1 MNRITRRIISVLL
14 SLALIFTGINLQAD
28 NAKADDADS
37 IKISTAEQLALIG
50 KDENYPLDGNYTLE
64 NDIDNVTFTI
74 GQTENT
80 YPDSFT
86 GTFDG
91 NGHAVTLNIN
101 AEKTY
106 QGLFGTINGATV
118 KNVVVKGSIT
128 STRGY
133 VAGIT
138 PKAVNSKIE
147 NCGADLTIKLTDI
160 TASNIGGI
168 TGYAE
173 NSTVSNCYSKGTISG
188 KIKYCGGIIGQI
200 QKNTNVSN
208 CYNTA
213 EISTTLASAQRVGGI
228 VGYSNTTSTL
238 SSDIKNCYNSGVVTG
253 NGQVGSIY
261 GFLTKTTNSSN
272 IYYVENTHEK
282 SYGFGNEVDV
292 SGITMISTDELKTLA
307 EKLGEAYVD
316 DETNGYPILTWEAN
330 TNTDEED
337 TETLNELVKVL
348 PSGVIRPKFNEVKNI
363 VTYISNLINAKDEYR
378 DKGIKVSIKSVS
390 NRFDTD
396 KTFVESDGTLHYYYK
411 NMFENPGSNMNF
423 ENVDVVFNLTLN
435 NVTVEYTP
443 SCVQLRWD
451 LDKVK
456 DDLNTVASN
465 YESEQILGENENLDA
480 VVSNL
485 QLPTYPTVKYNEKNT
500 TCKWI
505 KTTYTSSDTD
515 VISIAKNA
523 DWDNDYN
530 NMYYKASVYR
540 QNEDTDVTITATF
553 TFERFND
560 STEASGVTETFTK
573 EIKVKVLAYDE
584 VKEESKKLDEKL
596 NAYKDNMSDF
606 TTGGALD
613 FENVKGD
620 VLLATPRKLDLDGKY
635 YSFDVKSSDTSV
647 MEVYGYRTYTYRP
660 LPGEEA
666 KEVTLNVTVSSK
678 ENPNIKATR
687 EIKLK
692 VAPLTDK
699 EIDDAITFMN
709 NAKNNFFEFIKNNNA
724 DRDNI
729 TGDLKT
735 FYGIY
740 ENEDGSV
747 YSSTYVNKPNNNGII
762 VKIHNPEEP
771 VPDNQRYWISSDKN
785 IVDDETLRVTV
796 PEYDTVVTVGALISH
811 EVYENYAKRY
821 ADNEVYGP
829 KFAQLANQTVTV
841 DLKVKGEKG
850 EVPTTTEAPTTVAP
864 TTVEPA
870 TTENPIT
877 EKVTTIQPETVTA
890 TQPDTTGNN
899 NIQTTKG
906 NVKETTTD
914 SGISKKKLTVKGLKT
929 KKAKKKISI
938 KWKKNTYSSGYVIKY
953 RALSKSKKYKK
964 IILKSNKKNK
974 FTLKKKYKYRIKI
987 RAYKIINNVKVYGK
1001 WKTITTK

>member
-1 MNRITRRIISVLL
+1 M
-14 SLALIFTGINLQAD
+14 
-28 NAKADDADS
+28 K
-37 IKISTAEQLALIG
+37 KIQ
-50 KDENYPLDGNYTLE
+50 Y
-64 NDIDNVTFTI
+64 V
-74 GQTENT
+74 
-80 YPDSFT
+80 
-86 GTFDG
+86 
-91 NGHAVTLNIN
+91 NGL
-101 AEKTY
+101 
-106 QGLFGTINGATV
+106 
-118 KNVVVKGSIT
+118 
-128 STRGY
+128 
-133 VAGIT
+133 
-138 PKAVNSKIE
+138 
-147 NCGADLTIKLTDI
+147 
-160 TASNIGGI
+160 
-168 TGYAE
+168 
-173 NSTVSNCYSKGTISG
+173 
-188 KIKYCGGIIGQI
+188 
-200 QKNTNVSN
+200 
-208 CYNTA
+208 
-213 EISTTLASAQRVGGI
+213 
-228 VGYSNTTSTL
+228 
-238 SSDIKNCYNSGVVTG
+238 
-253 NGQVGSIY
+253 
-261 GFLTKTTNSSN
+261 
-272 IYYVENTHEK
+272 
-282 SYGFGNEVDV
+282 
-292 SGITMISTDELKTLA
+292 
-307 EKLGEAYVD
+307 
-316 DETNGYPILTWEAN
+316 
-330 TNTDEED
+330 
-337 TETLNELVKVL
+337 
-348 PSGVIRPKFNEVKNI
+348 
-363 VTYISNLINAKDEYR
+363 
-378 DKGIKVSIKSVS
+378 
-390 NRFDTD
+390 
-396 KTFVESDGTLHYYYK
+396 
-411 NMFENPGSNMNF
+411 
-423 ENVDVVFNLTLN
+423 
-435 NVTVEYTP
+435 
-443 SCVQLRWD
+443 
-451 LDKVK
+451 
-456 DDLNTVASN
+456 
-465 YESEQILGENENLDA
+465 
-480 VVSNL
+480 
-485 QLPTYPTVKYNEKNT
+485 
-500 TCKWI
+500 
-505 KTTYTSSDTD
+505 KTTYTSSNTD
-515 VISIAKNA
+515 VISVAKNA
-523 DWDNDYN
+523 DWDNNYN

-573 EIKVKVLAYDE
+573 KIKVKVLAYDE

-620 VLLATPRKLDLDGKY
+620 VQLATPRKLGLDGKY

-692 VAPLTDK
+692 VVPLTDK
-699 EIDDAITFMN
+699 EINDAITFMN

-724 DRDNI
+724 NRDNI

-785 IVDDETLRVTV
+785 IVDDETLRVTA

-821 ADNEVYGP
+821 ADNEVYGS
-829 KFAQLANQTVTV
+829 KFAQLADQTVTV

-850 EVPTTTEAPTTVAP
+850 EVPPTTEAPTTIAP
-864 TTVEPA
+864 TTVESA

-877 EKVTTIQPETVTA
+877 EEVTTIQPETGTA
-890 TQPDTTGNN
+890 TQTATTGNN
-899 NIQTTKG
+899 NIQTTIDNSK
-906 NVKETTTD
+906 KTTTD
-914 SGISKKKLTVKGLKT
+914 SGISKKKLTVKGLKA

-974 FTLKKKYKYRIKI
+974 LTLKRKYKYRIKI